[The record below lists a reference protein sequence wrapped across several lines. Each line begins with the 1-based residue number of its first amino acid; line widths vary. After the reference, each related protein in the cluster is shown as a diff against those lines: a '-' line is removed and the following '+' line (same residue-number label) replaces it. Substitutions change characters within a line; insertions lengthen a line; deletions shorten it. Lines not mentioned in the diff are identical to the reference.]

1 MKFKHVTTY
10 QSRVLTGLAIAGA
23 FPTHILTEQPLLVA
37 LAKTPATIRMTI
49 IQPPAAMFLQALAT
63 HHPSVLI
70 LIHVL
75 PVMAWKLR
83 VVHAM
88 VVMSV
93 AALVLVVEMG
103 RVITVKPIALAR
115 RTAPEPALL
124 LVVHLAH
131 LTQVIAITN
140 AMNIQLIALV
150 IAALKDL

>member
-1 MKFKHVTTY
+1 
-10 QSRVLTGLAIAGA
+10 
-23 FPTHILTEQPLLVA
+23 
-37 LAKTPATIRMTI
+37 MTI

-70 LIHVL
+70 LIHVS
-75 PVMAWKLR
+75 PVMACKLL

-88 VVMSV
+88 AAMSV
-93 AALVLVVEMG
+93 AALVFVVETEF
-103 RVITVKPIALAR
+103 VITVKPIALVHRIAL
-115 RTAPEPALL
+115 EPALL

-140 AMNIQLIALV
+140 AMSIQLIALV